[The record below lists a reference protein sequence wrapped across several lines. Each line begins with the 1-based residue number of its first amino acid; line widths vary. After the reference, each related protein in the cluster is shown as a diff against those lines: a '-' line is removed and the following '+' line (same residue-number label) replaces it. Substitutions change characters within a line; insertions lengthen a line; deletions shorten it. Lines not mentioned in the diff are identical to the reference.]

1 MGISWGLET
10 RVLELFVIEC
20 LSCSLLPPPKNQKNF
35 FQKSESQ
42 EIPDTKLKKKKP
54 RKKYKKKKSRKKDDT
69 KTKHPQ
75 IITYEKTK
83 KTLVLEILS
92 RSLFK

>member
-20 LSCSLLPPPKNQKNF
+20 LSCSLLPPPKNQKIF

-42 EIPDTKLKKKKP
+42 EIPDTKIKKKVKKKKS
-54 RKKYKKKKSRKKDDT
+54 KKKKSRKNDDT

-75 IITYEKTK
+75 IITYK
-83 KTLVLEILS
+83 KNRKKPGVGNSIPLT
-92 RSLFK
+92 F